1 MKKWSECIKRAL
13 RTFIEAA
20 AAYLAAH
27 IVLAVSTG
35 GEDLSV
41 MRTALMGLA
50 VSSVAAGLAAVLN
63 MPKKA
68 AEAKDAAAGGG
79 TAGAGLVEP
88 DAAGGVS
95 DAAIGAK
102 ESESAGGGQS
112 AKSDLPDAE
121 YGADKGAT
129 RTEPETEHDTGTAG
143 LGGATRTVPEAE
155 HDTGTA
161 DLGGATRTE
170 PEAEHDT
177 GTAGLG
183 GATRTVP
190 EADIADLSGEHG
202 TAVGENMAD
211 GAGHKG
217 IL

>member
-68 AEAKDAAAGGG
+68 AEAEDAAAGGAAVSGG
-79 TAGAGLVEP
+79 TAGDGTADAGLVEP
-88 DAAGGVS
+88 

-129 RTEPETEHDTGTAG
+129 RTEPETEHDTGTA
-143 LGGATRTVPEAE
+143 
-155 HDTGTA
+155 D
-161 DLGGATRTE
+161 
-170 PEAEHDT
+170 
-177 GTAGLG
+177 LG

-211 GAGHKG
+211 GAGNKG

>member
-68 AEAKDAAAGGG
+68 AEAEDAAAGGG
-79 TAGAGLVEP
+79 TAGVGQTAGD
-88 DAAGGVS
+88 DADAGFETDSRIS
-95 DAAIGAK
+95 DAAPGA
-102 ESESAGGGQS
+102 E
-112 AKSDLPDAE
+112 
-121 YGADKGAT
+121 
-129 RTEPETEHDTGTAG
+129 TAG
-143 LGGATRTVPEAE
+143 LGSTPYIS
-155 HDTGTA
+155 H
-161 DLGGATRTE
+161 E
-170 PEAEHDT
+170 PGDA
-177 GTAGLG
+177 A
-183 GATRTVP
+183 
-190 EADIADLSGEHG
+190 SG

-211 GAGHKG
+211 GAGNKG

>member
-68 AEAKDAAAGGG
+68 AGTEDAAAGGAAVSG
-79 TAGAGLVEP
+79 STADAGLVEP

-102 ESESAGGGQS
+102 EGRSVGGGQS

-121 YGADKGAT
+121 YGADKSAI
-129 RTEPETEHDTGTAG
+129 
-143 LGGATRTVPEAE
+143 
-155 HDTGTA
+155 
-161 DLGGATRTE
+161 
-170 PEAEHDT
+170 
-177 GTAGLG
+177 
-183 GATRTVP
+183 RTVP
-190 EADIADLSGEHG
+190 EADIADLSGATCTVPEAEDGALSGTHG

-211 GAGHKG
+211 GAGNKG

>member
-68 AEAKDAAAGGG
+68 AEAEDAAAGGAAVSGGTAGGG

-129 RTEPETEHDTGTAG
+129 RTEPETEHDTGTA
-143 LGGATRTVPEAE
+143 
-155 HDTGTA
+155 D
-161 DLGGATRTE
+161 
-170 PEAEHDT
+170 
-177 GTAGLG
+177 LG

-202 TAVGENMAD
+202 TEVGKNMS
-211 GAGHKG
+211 GSAGNKG

>member
-68 AEAKDAAAGGG
+68 AEAEDAAAGGG
-79 TAGAGLVEP
+79 TADAGLVEP

-129 RTEPETEHDTGTAG
+129 RTEPETEHDTGTA
-143 LGGATRTVPEAE
+143 
-155 HDTGTA
+155 D
-161 DLGGATRTE
+161 
-170 PEAEHDT
+170 
-177 GTAGLG
+177 LG

-211 GAGHKG
+211 GAGNKG

>member
-68 AEAKDAAAGGG
+68 AEAKDSAAGGAAVSGGTAGGG

-129 RTEPETEHDTGTAG
+129 RTE
-143 LGGATRTVPEAE
+143 
-155 HDTGTA
+155 
-161 DLGGATRTE
+161 
-170 PEAEHDT
+170 HDT

-202 TAVGENMAD
+202 TEVGKNMS
-211 GAGHKG
+211 GSAGNKG

>member
-68 AEAKDAAAGGG
+68 AEAEDAAAGGAAVSGG
-79 TAGAGLVEP
+79 TAGGGTADDGTADAGLVEP

-112 AKSDLPDAE
+112 AKSDLPDAK

-129 RTEPETEHDTGTAG
+129 RTEPETEHDTGTA
-143 LGGATRTVPEAE
+143 
-155 HDTGTA
+155 D
-161 DLGGATRTE
+161 
-170 PEAEHDT
+170 
-177 GTAGLG
+177 LG

-211 GAGHKG
+211 GAGNKG

>member
-13 RTFIEAA
+13 RTFAEAA

-68 AEAKDAAAGGG
+68 AEGDNAASDGGAEG
-79 TAGAGLVEP
+79 SAAESGRIEP
-88 DAAGGVS
+88 D
-95 DAAIGAK
+95 
-102 ESESAGGGQS
+102 
-112 AKSDLPDAE
+112 
-121 YGADKGAT
+121 
-129 RTEPETEHDTGTAG
+129 
-143 LGGATRTVPEAE
+143 
-155 HDTGTA
+155 TA
-161 DLGGATRTE
+161 DSAF
-170 PEAEHDT
+170 
-177 GTAGLG
+177 
-183 GATRTVP
+183 
-190 EADIADLSGEHG
+190 G
-202 TAVGENMAD
+202 TAVGTGENIGGSVAVGERSEKDDFLHAVSDADKNASDAVPDTGSGDRSAAPDTEVGKNMPD
-211 GAGHKG
+211 GAGNKG

>member
-68 AEAKDAAAGGG
+68 AEAEDAAAGGAAVSGG
-79 TAGAGLVEP
+79 TADAGLVEP

-143 LGGATRTVPEAE
+143 LGGATRTVPEA
-155 HDTGTA
+155 
-161 DLGGATRTE
+161 
-170 PEAEHDT
+170 
-177 GTAGLG
+177 
-183 GATRTVP
+183 
-190 EADIADLSGEHG
+190 DIADLSGEHG

-211 GAGHKG
+211 GAGNKG

>member
-68 AEAKDAAAGGG
+68 AETENTAAGGS
-79 TAGAGLVEP
+79 AADAGLVEP

-143 LGGATRTVPEAE
+143 LGGATRTVPEA
-155 HDTGTA
+155 
-161 DLGGATRTE
+161 
-170 PEAEHDT
+170 
-177 GTAGLG
+177 
-183 GATRTVP
+183 
-190 EADIADLSGEHG
+190 DIADLSGEHG

-211 GAGHKG
+211 GAGNKG

>member
-68 AEAKDAAAGGG
+68 AEAKDAAADGAAVSGG
-79 TAGAGLVEP
+79 TAGGGTPNAGLIEP
-88 DAAGGVS
+88 DTADSAF
-95 DAAIGAK
+95 DTAIGA
-102 ESESAGGGQS
+102 EENESAGGGQS

-121 YGADKGAT
+121 YGADKGAI
-129 RTEPETEHDTGTAG
+129 RTEPET
-143 LGGATRTVPEAE
+143 
-155 HDTGTA
+155 
-161 DLGGATRTE
+161 
-170 PEAEHDT
+170 EHDT

-211 GAGHKG
+211 GAGNKG

>member
-68 AEAKDAAAGGG
+68 AEAKDAAADGGAVSSNAVNG
-79 TAGAGLVEP
+79 TADAGLVEP

-95 DAAIGAK
+95 DAATGAK

-129 RTEPETEHDTGTAG
+129 RTEPETEHDTGTA
-143 LGGATRTVPEAE
+143 
-155 HDTGTA
+155 
-161 DLGGATRTE
+161 DL
-170 PEAEHDT
+170 D
-177 GTAGLG
+177 

-202 TAVGENMAD
+202 TAVGENMA
-211 GAGHKG
+211 GSAGSKG

>member
-13 RTFIEAA
+13 RTFAEAA

-68 AEAKDAAAGGG
+68 AEVEDAAASGGDAGG
-79 TAGAGLVEP
+79 TADAGHIEPNAVSGA
-88 DAAGGVS
+88 S
-95 DAAIGAK
+95 DAAIGAEK
-102 ESESAGGGQS
+102 NESSDGGQS
-112 AKSDLPDAE
+112 IGDNVPDAAP
-121 YGADKGAT
+121 GADKSASDTETADRSGAT
-129 RTEPETEHDTGTAG
+129 HTASDAED
-143 LGGATRTVPEAE
+143 GADNSVSDAE
-155 HDTGTA
+155 
-161 DLGGATRTE
+161 
-170 PEAEHDT
+170 
-177 GTAGLG
+177 
-183 GATRTVP
+183 
-190 EADIADLSGEHG
+190 SGEK
-202 TAVGENMAD
+202 APD
-211 GAGHKG
+211 SAGNKG

>member
-68 AEAKDAAAGGG
+68 AEAEDAAAGGAAVSGG
-79 TAGAGLVEP
+79 TADAGLDEP

-129 RTEPETEHDTGTAG
+129 RTEPETEHDTGTA
-143 LGGATRTVPEAE
+143 
-155 HDTGTA
+155 D
-161 DLGGATRTE
+161 
-170 PEAEHDT
+170 
-177 GTAGLG
+177 LG

-211 GAGHKG
+211 GAGNRG

>member
-27 IVLAVSTG
+27 IVRAVSTG

-68 AEAKDAAAGGG
+68 AEAEDAAAGGG
-79 TAGAGLVEP
+79 AVSSNAVNGTPNAGLIEP
-88 DAAGGVS
+88 DTADS
-95 DAAIGAK
+95 DFDTAIGA
-102 ESESAGGGQS
+102 EENESAGGGQS

-143 LGGATRTVPEAE
+143 LGGATRTEPETE
-155 HDTGTA
+155 HDS
-161 DLGGATRTE
+161 
-170 PEAEHDT
+170 

-202 TAVGENMAD
+202 TEVGKNMS
-211 GAGHKG
+211 GSAGNKG